1 MTRIAHV
8 SDLHFGKVRA
18 DLTKPLIAKLND
30 LAPDLVVVSGD
41 FTQRARHSQYRASR
55 IFLDA
60 LDSPWLAVPGNHDT
74 PLYNIW
80 VRFTRPWSRYKEHIS
95 QDLETEWQDDVSR
108 VIGINTAWPYFWQR
122 GFFRG
127 RDRRRVTAELGPV
140 KETHFGVVVMHHPLE
155 QAPEVDKELM
165 KGADKALVAL
175 SEAGADVVLSGHL
188 HTTIFAPFEA
198 APGLLLV
205 QAGTGLSSRV
215 RGEKNSF
222 NLLTIGKDNSLKI
235 ERYAAGDDPV
245 FEIDMTK
252 DFRFE
257 NNVWVQST

>member
-1 MTRIAHV
+1 MTLIAHL
-8 SDLHFGKVRA
+8 SDLHFGRVRA
-18 DLTKPLIAKLND
+18 DLTRPLIAKLNEI
-30 LAPDLVVVSGD
+30 APDLVVVSGD

-74 PLYNIW
+74 PLYNLW
-80 VRFTRPWSRYKEHIS
+80 VRFTRPWSRYRQHIHA
-95 QDLETEWQDDVSR
+95 QLETEWQDDTTKV
-108 VIGINTAWPYFWQR
+108 VGINTAYNWFWQR

-127 RDRRRVTAELGPV
+127 RARRRVAAELGPV

-155 QAPEVDKELM
+155 QGPEVDKQLM

-175 SEAGADVVLSGHL
+175 SEVGADVVLSGHL
-188 HTTIFAPFEA
+188 HTTLAQPFEA
-198 APGLLLV
+198 APGLLFV

-222 NLLTIGKDNSLKI
+222 NLLHIGADNSLRI
-235 ERYAAGDDPV
+235 ERYAAGDAPV
-245 FEIDMTK
+245 FERDMTR
-252 DFRFE
+252 DFRYA
-257 NNVWVQST
+257 NVVWVQST